1 MIKSSRK
8 INDIKAW
15 INSESKW
22 KMYLMIAIM
31 FSQAKLWE
39 EFLSKITLRNRNL
52 WFRKKKL
59 LNENEKLITMQRLY
73 QKWEKLRI
81 GTNLSRDGSLNNR
94 TKRTLKEHQ
103 IMTMAKKMKMKT
115 QILISEFKDSRIILT
130 RDLIW
135 KKEMTNFDTTNLISV
150 LQNTKMQLSNNEW
163 NSNKSLVQERKLE
176 SLKTLGYKERLY
188 NKIWMKTW
196 KDKMMKSSM
205 Q

>member
-1 MIKSSRK
+1 
-8 INDIKAW
+8 
-15 INSESKW
+15 
-22 KMYLMIAIM
+22 M

-81 GTNLSRDGSLNNR
+81 GTNLSREGSLNNR

-103 IMTMAKKMKMKT
+103 IMTMAKKMKT

-135 KKEMTNFDTTNLISV
+135 KTEMTNFDTTNLISV
-150 LQNTKMQLSNNEW
+150 LQNTKMQLLYHEW
-163 NSNKSLVQERKLE
+163 NSNKSLVQERKLD

>member
-22 KMYLMIAIM
+22 KMYLMKAIM

-81 GTNLSRDGSLNNR
+81 GTNLSREGSLNNR

-103 IMTMAKKMKMKT
+103 IMTMAKKMKT
-115 QILISEFKDSRIILT
+115 QILISEFKDSRIIQT

-150 LQNTKMQLSNNEW
+150 LQNTKMQLLNHEW